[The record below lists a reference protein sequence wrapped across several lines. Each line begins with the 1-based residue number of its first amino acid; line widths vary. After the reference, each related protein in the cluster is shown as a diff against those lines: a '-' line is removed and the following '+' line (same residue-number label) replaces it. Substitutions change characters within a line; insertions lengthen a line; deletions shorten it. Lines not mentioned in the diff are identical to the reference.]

1 MLSKTSG
8 LKIAMRYPSDIN
20 FMLNIVLWLLLPIAL
35 CCTNMYCFLNDCYL
49 CLLFQ
54 TEGPLYWTTMAL
66 HILSP
71 AKWKERRVK
80 LLDRCMVLA
89 QTRHVTPGGT
99 KTYANLKVISHR
111 NFKKKKI
118 TLHWLLFVLIICN
131 WMIKKPFIC
140 VPLAIKKNSA
150 IDLIEIR
157 FSLHMMFFNL

>member
-1 MLSKTSG
+1 MG
-8 LKIAMRYPSDIN
+8 N
-20 FMLNIVLWLLLPIAL
+20 FLDAIKDKWIENCYEVSELYQLYADIVLWLFLPNAL

-118 TLHWLLFVLIICN
+118 TLH
-131 WMIKKPFIC
+131 
-140 VPLAIKKNSA
+140 
-150 IDLIEIR
+150 
-157 FSLHMMFFNL
+157 

>member
-8 LKIAMRYPSDIN
+8 LKIAMRYQSYIN
-20 FMLNIVLWLLLPIAL
+20 FMLNIVLWLFLPNAL

-111 NFKKKKI
+111 KFKKKKI
-118 TLHWLLFVLIICN
+118 TLHWLLFVLIICS
-131 WMIKKPFIC
+131 WMIKKNIYLCPIC
-140 VPLAIKKNSA
+140 YKKK
-150 IDLIEIR
+150 
-157 FSLHMMFFNL
+157 